1 MKNLITTKKVHTV
14 SDDLTS
20 MQTATTVYLFGIA
33 ICTLTSTRKVSI
45 SVGQ

>member
-1 MKNLITTKKVHTV
+1 MKNLITTKKVHTI

-33 ICTLTSTRKVSI
+33 VCTIVNNRKVSI
-45 SVGQ
+45 STGQ

>member
-1 MKNLITTKKVHTV
+1 MKNPITTKKVHTV
-14 SDDLTS
+14 SDELTS

-33 ICTLTSTRKVSI
+33 ICTLTNNRKVNI